1 MKTPTTF
8 VTSLRQ
14 VAAVAPKGA
23 TITIQC
29 VTDAPIW
36 HDGDIVA
43 TFTGSV
49 PVITWPVSGHFV
61 TLLDNG
67 SLSAIAGWRLPA

>member
-8 VTSLRQ
+8 VTSMRQ
-14 VAAVAPKGA
+14 VAAAAPKGA
-23 TITIQC
+23 SITIQC

-43 TFTGSV
+43 TFTGRV
-49 PVITWPVSGHFV
+49 PVIQWPTTGHFA

-67 SLSAIAGWRLPA
+67 SLSAIADWRLAR